1 MIGACLGSLMGGKYI
16 GAGRRRTLLIYNLVI
31 IFSTIFMCILNFWAI
46 LFGKLIFGFSAAV
59 VLIAAPKMID
69 ETVPIHKL
77 KLFGL
82 ATNFYISLGVT
93 MAMVMGLWLPKPD
106 DIEGMENTQLWRY
119 IFGMPAVFSVIQLI
133 CLKSILK
140 HDSILFLI

>member
-82 ATNFYISLGVT
+82 ATNFYISLGVS

-106 DIEGMENTQLWRY
+106 DI
-119 IFGMPAVFSVIQLI
+119 
-133 CLKSILK
+133 
-140 HDSILFLI
+140 